1 MNIVEVTKDRVN
13 RVIGKLKDM
22 YPTIEN
28 HDIIEINGV
37 MYNINLNMVMDEINS
52 MIADEADKD
61 SPYEIEMP
69 VACHD
74 TNINTIE
81 TLLGLENVFEQMEV

>member
-37 MYNINLNMVMDEINS
+37 MYNINLNMVMDEMN
-52 MIADEADKD
+52 
-61 SPYEIEMP
+61 
-69 VACHD
+69 
-74 TNINTIE
+74 
-81 TLLGLENVFEQMEV
+81 